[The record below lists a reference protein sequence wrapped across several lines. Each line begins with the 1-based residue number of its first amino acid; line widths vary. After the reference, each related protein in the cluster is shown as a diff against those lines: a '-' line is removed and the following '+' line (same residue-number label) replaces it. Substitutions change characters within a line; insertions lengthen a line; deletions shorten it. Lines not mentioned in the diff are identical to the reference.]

1 MARTREW
8 SREEEQILRLKKSL
22 GVSTSKIGEELGRTK
37 NMVIAR
43 SKKLGLSVRHGP
55 RVMVEGMRQPYLAHL
70 VSWEYKRAH
79 PWT

>member
-37 NMVIAR
+37 GSVITR
-43 SKKLGLSVRHGP
+43 CKKLGLSVRHGP
-55 RVMVEGMRQPYLAHL
+55 RHLKEGMKQPYLAEYTT
-70 VSWEYKRAH
+70 WQYKRDH
-79 PWT
+79 PW